1 MAPAEFFHQSWIID
15 VHDAP
20 ETAQRLIVFLVLD
33 ALYAYFKSLP
43 DSAMDS
49 GGHRSL
55 RLVLVVD
62 EARRVLS
69 YGQPS
74 LINLVRESRSKG
86 MSVFLISQSP
96 EDFDT
101 VEDNFLDQIGLT
113 LCFRTNGTSTRVL
126 KACLGQTVDLAGLP
140 DGVAVSRLPGQTG
153 VTYIKAWE

>member
-1 MAPAEFFHQSWIID
+1 M
-15 VHDAP
+15 
-20 ETAQRLIVFLVLD
+20 
-33 ALYAYFKSLP
+33 
-43 DSAMDS
+43 
-49 GGHRSL
+49 
-55 RLVLVVD
+55 
-62 EARRVLS
+62 LS

-113 LCFRTNGTSTRVL
+113 LCFKTNGTSPRVL
-126 KACLGQTVDLAGLP
+126 KVCLGQTVDLAGLP